1 MDILNLLLIIVIGGL
16 IYGFVIWVVSK
27 LRLGLEVDGFV
38 SAFIAAIIISM
49 VGVLVYWL
57 LRETGIGMIVV
68 GRWLG
73 WLFYFIITAS
83 VLMIS
88 DRLYKGIRVSGGVGV
103 VIAALAIGAVYFLFG
118 WLINVLLV

>member
-1 MDILNLLLIIVIGGL
+1 MDILNLLLIIVIEGL

-27 LRLGLEVDGFV
+27 LRLGLEVDGFI

-57 LRETGIGMIVV
+57 LRETVIGFIVV
-68 GRWLG
+68 SRWLG
-73 WLFYFIITAS
+73 WIFYFIITAS

-88 DRLYKGIRVSGGVGV
+88 DRLYKGIRVSSRVGV
-103 VIAALAIGAVYFLFG
+103 LIAALAIGAVYFLFG
-118 WLINVLLV
+118 WLINALLV